1 MGKQR
6 PEMHHTRDDG
16 AAERKER
23 RLDLSVPQVA
33 GSALAAVAA
42 AVLASRLGVYGT
54 ILGAG
59 VMSVVATCGGSLF
72 QHLFRRTGEQIRDV
86 TRQTGSKGRRPPAG
100 SPEPEPAAYGEPR
113 GHGEFGAATV
123 HGTRARG
130 RKRCLL
136 AAAVVFAVAMLG
148 ITGYELASGRDLG
161 GGRGTTVGTAVRGG
175 GESSAGDESPSPP
188 GPQQSRDGGRY
199 GQRGGEHD
207 GTSGTDDGS
216 GAGSGA
222 GDRGGSGTEG
232 DGRGGSG
239 SASGSGP
246 GNDGGEGDRPSS
258 GPSASADDEAP
269 AAPQDS
275 APSAPAPAGST
286 RGTAPDAP

>member
-16 AAERKER
+16 AAERKDR
-23 RLDLSVPQVA
+23 RLDLSVAQVA

-59 VMSVVATCGGSLF
+59 VMSVVATCGGSIF

-86 TRQTGSKGRRPPAG
+86 TQQAGSKGRRPPAG
-100 SPEPEPAAYGEPR
+100 SPEPGPSAYGEPP
-113 GHGEFGAATV
+113 GHGEFGTATT
-123 HGTRARG
+123 HGARARG

-175 GESSAGDESPSPP
+175 AGDPAGDRSPSPADP
-188 GPQQSRDGGRY
+188 GGDRDDGRHT
-199 GQRGGEHD
+199 QRGGEPGGGSAD
-207 GTSGTDDGS
+207 GGPGGRGDDSGADVHRP
-216 GAGSGA
+216 GAGSGS
-222 GDRGGSGTEG
+222 DPGS
-232 DGRGGSG
+232 
-239 SASGSGP
+239 
-246 GNDGGEGDRPSS
+246 DGGEGGRPSP
-258 GPSASADDEAP
+258 GPSASPDEESP
-269 AAPQDS
+269 AAPQDHAS
-275 APSAPAPAGST
+275 SAPAPGGPT